1 LAAILSFGIGDYL
14 CHIWCPLDHDVGG
27 NGPIHSDGDCQ
38 AAKAKERQVT
48 GKIPLDDGTS

>member
-48 GKIPLDDGTS
+48 GKISLDDGTS